1 MARLIGSDVHPHQWS
16 RSHRLSTKIVDNS
29 VDEGMGRTRKPRQF
43 RGIVKLVKF

>member
-1 MARLIGSDVHPHQWS
+1 MTALALLDVHPHQWS
-16 RSHRLSTKIVDNS
+16 GSHRLSTKIVDNS